1 MLRLTKRKFE
11 ALQFQLYSPNL
22 SATVQLKRSWVFNG
36 MDLASVREVLARTQ
50 ASGSEAGGSSFTRNV
65 ASLLERVEYRRCES
79 GEDLEA
85 IYRLRYRAYR
95 ANQFVPE
102 SPDRIT
108 TDIFDDTPN
117 CYRFGVFIEN
127 ELVSTVRI
135 HHVSQA
141 EPFAPIISSF
151 EDVLVPRLERGE
163 SFINPTLLAAD
174 PQAAVIYRA
183 LPYVTLRLAVIANSY
198 FDTTSCI
205 CVVRAEHAAFYRRV
219 FGAVQVGEPRSY
231 PPFTVTVMLYDANCA
246 INMPRTLERFPFFKS
261 KPVEQ
266 RLLFGRTQGQ
276 DDSPLTI
283 LPTAKYLQQ
292 AA

>member
-1 MLRLTKRKFE
+1 ME
-11 ALQFQLYSPNL
+11 II
-22 SATVQLKRSWVFNG
+22 SANG
-36 MDLASVREVLARTQ
+36 ARARPQ
-50 ASGSEAGGSSFTRNV
+50 AVDMGSGGSSFSKNV
-65 ASLLERVEYRRCES
+65 AALLERVEYRRCES

-95 ANQFVPE
+95 ANGFVPE
-102 SPDRIT
+102 SADRIT
-108 TDIFDDTPN
+108 TDPFDDTPN
-117 CYRFGVFIEN
+117 SYRFGVFIEN

-135 HHVSQA
+135 HHVTPE
-141 EPFAPIISSF
+141 EPFAPIMSSF
-151 EDVLVPRLERGE
+151 EDVLAPRLARGE
-163 SFINPTLLAAD
+163 TFINPTLLAAD

-205 CVVRAEHAAFYRRV
+205 CVIREEHTAFYRRV
-219 FGAVQVGEPRSY
+219 FGAVQVGEPRTY
-231 PPFTVTVMLYDANCA
+231 PPFTVPVMLYDANCA
-246 INMPRTLERFPFFKS
+246 INMPRTLERFPFFRS

-266 RLLFGRTQGQ
+266 RLLFDKAEGREA
-276 DDSPLTI
+276 SPLTV